1 METTFR
7 ELDQSFGLP
16 KGSAFRAFKRLALTE
31 GRDFRLLRAGPD
43 SDEIEALRRAG
54 RIYAAS
60 VNVVLLTPAAT
71 DRLRDALHKTH
82 GGDHHI
88 AHPLQ
93 GTDRPGSE
101 NR

>member
-1 METTFR
+1 MEATFR
-7 ELDQSFGLP
+7 ELDQRFGLP

-43 SDEIEALRRAG
+43 SDEIEELRRAG

-71 DRLRDALHKTH
+71 DRLREALRNTH
-82 GGDHHI
+82 GIDRN
-88 AHPLQ
+88 
-93 GTDRPGSE
+93 DRPGSA